1 MGLCSQVSPRL
12 ISSSFTPVLSS
23 LSPSYK
29 DVLFTVSLNPSLLF
43 LPLRSLSA
51 TFSTGS
57 CSTTLMAFIYFSLSA
72 VRSLRPRVSCCFI
85 YIVCVLTVVLG
96 KLCRCTYSLR
106 EGYILHQS
114 NSLCCQSAQIHILLL
129 LGWNTWGNKYGT
141 MNKTYIEAAQTYVR

>member
-12 ISSSFTPVLSS
+12 ISSSFNRFLSDTPVLSS

-29 DVLFTVSLNPSLLF
+29 DVLFTVSLNPPLLF
-43 LPLRSLSA
+43 LPLPSSLSLSA
-51 TFSTGS
+51 TSPTGS

-129 LGWNTWGNKYGT
+129 LG
-141 MNKTYIEAAQTYVR
+141 